1 MSKELIRENGKIKP
15 YPYNELVDGNRL
27 SAMEFPKHVWITRE
41 KENGEMQYIIN
52 YYIEPQFDSPNLKHP
67 NYWMLYENEF
77 DTPERLLHQLAHML
91 KKRWFTTKMADEL
104 MHAAQQLYK
113 KINGKDMF
121 WWNYRENFK
130 IYNLKRG
137 KIDDSK

>member
-27 SAMEFPKHVWITRE
+27 SAMEFPKHLWITQE
-41 KENGEMQYIIN
+41 KESEKMQYIIN
-52 YYIEPQFDSPNLKHP
+52 YYIKPQFDCPNLKYP
-67 NYWMLYENEF
+67 DYWMPYENEF
-77 DTPERLLHQLAHML
+77 DTAEKLLHQLAHMCG
-91 KKRWFTTKMADEL
+91 KNWFTTRMAAEL

-121 WWNYRENFK
+121 WWNYGKELK
-130 IYNLKRG
+130 IYNIK
-137 KIDDSK
+137 K